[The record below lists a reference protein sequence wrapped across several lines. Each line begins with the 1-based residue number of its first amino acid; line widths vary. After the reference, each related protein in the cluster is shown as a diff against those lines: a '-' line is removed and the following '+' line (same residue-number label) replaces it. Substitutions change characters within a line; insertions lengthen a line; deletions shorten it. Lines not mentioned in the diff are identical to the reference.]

1 MTVRDF
7 CLRILE
13 SGDLEAKL
21 APPPPEI
28 SDEAPG
34 PALRIDRPARAP
46 GLRLRSGAGPL
57 PRLRE
62 LEREEARAVTLARF
76 AHHELMAVELFAWAL
91 LRWPEMPAALRR
103 GFLLT
108 LVEEQAHLRLYLE
121 RLAELGQ
128 KLEDHALSDYFWK
141 LAPKID
147 AHPAGPR
154 AFLAAMGLTLEQANL
169 DFSLL
174 YRDAFAQV
182 GDVATAAV
190 LERVHDD
197 EVGHVK
203 LAAVWIRRLSGGKSD
218 LEAYLEA
225 VPHPLCAARAKARK
239 FSAESRRLA
248 GLSEEMIAH
257 VRDARPR

>member
-1 MTVRDF
+1 MTVREF

-13 SGDLEAKL
+13 SGDLESKL
-21 APPPPEI
+21 APPPP
-28 SDEAPG
+28 DLADDPG
-34 PALRIDRPARAP
+34 PAVRIDRPARAP
-46 GLRLRSGAGPL
+46 GLRLRSGVGAL
-57 PRLRE
+57 PRLAE
-62 LEREEARAVTLARF
+62 LRREEARAVTLARF

-91 LRWPEMPAALRR
+91 LRWPELPPSLRR
-103 GFLLT
+103 GLLRT
-108 LVEEQAHLRLYLE
+108 LAEEQAHLRLYLD
-121 RLAELGQ
+121 RLAALGQ
-128 KLEDHALSDYFWK
+128 RLEDHALSDYFWK
-141 LAPKID
+141 LAPQID

-174 YRDAFAQV
+174 YRDAFAEV
-182 GDVATAAV
+182 GDAATAAV
-190 LERVHDD
+190 LQRVHDD

-218 LEAYLEA
+218 LEAYLES
-225 VPHPLCAARAKARK
+225 VPFPLCAARAKARK
-239 FSAESRRLA
+239 FSASSRRLA